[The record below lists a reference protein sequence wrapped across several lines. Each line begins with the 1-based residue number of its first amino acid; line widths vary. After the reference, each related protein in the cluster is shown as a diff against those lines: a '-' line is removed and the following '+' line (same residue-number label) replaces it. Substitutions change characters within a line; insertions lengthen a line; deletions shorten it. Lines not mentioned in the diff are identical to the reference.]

1 MHAYLVTGNDKE
13 AVSEKTREL
22 VEKVSEESY
31 EFPIQKIEEVRNLN
45 SFLRLTLA
53 KPTSIVIRDVHNAT
67 TEALNAFLKH
77 LEEPQKNLNFILTAS
92 SEEKVLPT
100 VVSRCQVLKIRNSKF
115 EIRNFEREEEF
126 VKLGIGE
133 KFAFIDKMKK
143 REEAVSFLEKLI
155 LILHDKLTSGQENLV
170 PMAANLKSAQAALNS
185 LNMNGNVTIHMT
197 KFVISTS

>member
-13 AVSEKTREL
+13 AVNEKVEELTKNLSEK
-22 VEKVSEESY
+22 SY

-45 SFLRLTLA
+45 SFLRLTLPR
-53 KPTSIVIRDVHNAT
+53 PTSIVIRDVHNAT
-67 TEALNAFLKH
+67 TEALNAFLKN
-77 LEEPQKNLNFILTAS
+77 LEEPQKNLKFILTAS

-100 VVSRCQVLKIRNSKF
+100 IVSRCQVLKIRNSKL

-133 KFAFIDKMKK
+133 KFAFIDKVKK

-155 LILHDKLTSGQENLV
+155 LILHDKLTSGQENLAS
-170 PMAANLKSAQAALNS
+170 MAANLKSAQMALNS

-197 KFVISTS
+197 KFVLNTV